1 MDHMQSLTT
10 SQIGLTFC
18 CQKLRPGL
26 SDESQ
31 VQRRKELPPTAAAD
45 RVTARKRPCVW
56 ASDIHAMHFSSEQ
69 SSWYQPCVRCLFDLE
84 HEVTAEVGSLHILN
98 GDQDIAN
105 WNKPLPN
112 GHMNMNEC
120 TRHQKELHFLVAE
133 KTSLPIPNYQTH
145 LYNNQGVSC
154 NIFHYF
160 DSTDAHIYYKGR
172 KMIQWWGFGSHEQLL
187 NFHKVIYFSFA
198 RTKRCSDRDLGNT
211 DDYLGNDLIWHGS
224 KPCSSL

>member
-31 VQRRKELPPTAAAD
+31 VQRRKELTPTAAAD
-45 RVTARKRPCVW
+45 RVTARKRSCVW

-105 WNKPLPN
+105 WNKPFAYHDKNEPN
-112 GHMNMNEC
+112 EGSK
-120 TRHQKELHFLVAE
+120 QQVVISYFQLHFLVAE

-145 LYNNQGVSC
+145 LYNNQRVSC

-160 DSTDAHIYYKGR
+160 DSTEAHIYYKGR
-172 KMIQWWGFGSHEQLL
+172 KMIQ
-187 NFHKVIYFSFA
+187 
-198 RTKRCSDRDLGNT
+198 
-211 DDYLGNDLIWHGS
+211 
-224 KPCSSL
+224 